1 MLVEKDFDISDR
13 AGRVGK
19 AIVTTY
25 TDNVTNTLEIRLYW
39 AGKGTINVPSR
50 GTYGPLISVISVDPN
65 VMFHMRKRWATVCV
79 SGGVVAGIVVG
90 AVFSIVLILG
100 ILWWFGY
107 LRRRDSSGLGIYV
120 PGLVGL
126 TLIHVCKFKSH
137 K

>member
-13 AGRVGK
+13 AGGVGK

-25 TDNVTNTLEIRLYW
+25 TVNVTSSLEIRLYW
-39 AGKGTINVPSR
+39 AGKGTINVPTR
-50 GTYGPLISVISVDPN
+50 GTYGPLISAISVDPN
-65 VMFHMRKRWATVCV
+65 YPVPRAKEKGNSV

-100 ILWWFGY
+100 VLWWLGY

-120 PGLVGL
+120 PSW
-126 TLIHVCKFKSH
+126 FF
-137 K
+137 